1 KSRGKGSQGKKTADT
16 HVADVDVFEESNSEP
31 AKKKTA
37 TRRTVKKKVI
47 ISAADN
53 IIPNL
58 DVALELGK
66 SISLTKAEQ
75 VEAAKKVHATHAR
88 IVTESFL
95 ESVRRRPTGIS
106 IRDTPQ
112 VLKKV
117 SFDPSKKLKGVQSLT
132 LEEQEAADI
141 MQALKESKTKGS
153 SEGTGRQPGV
163 PDESTVISTT
173 SSKGTEEEKK
183 DDDDDDRSIDLELT
197 DDEVLHGVEQA
208 NDDEDEEMTNA
219 EVEDSR
225 EGDAE
230 TSDVAKANVEKTEDV
245 KDDAKKAEVPLKS
258 SSLSVSSSFGDQFL
272 KISYDT
278 SLIGTVKDTRDAE
291 INSLLDIKIQSSIYL
306 VSIRTQS
313 TRVCNFKPLVLKP
326 VQESPSVKPVT
337 SFAPPS
343 VSIIPHVPLQQTTT
357 PILTPPTTTGAPT
370 ITIVV
375 PESDALIAV
384 QLRVAKLENDEL
396 PKHTVDLIQKHY
408 VKLTHE
414 LTKIQTPIVDL
425 EQESEKSPSKIRKIK
440 KEQAE
445 KQKMPAYTIKSTDKA
460 LLKELYH
467 ALMEALIED
476 ENLMDK
482 GVVNTVKDHKRKH
495 DDDDD
500 DDDDDEDPPARP
512 NQGKMTKRKRTKEF
526 EPLKKPSTTKEIP
539 KGKAPSKGSKT
550 GKSASAKEPLKEPIA
565 KVVMDDAGK
574 DVVRNDDQP
583 RDTSKLKTDKTLKWF
598 KQPPRPPT
606 LDPEWNRRQKILG
619 VKSVSV
625 KKLHGYGHLEEIV
638 VNRDDRQLCKFKEES
653 YQKKLNITVPQKTFP
668 EIKFIELYTPSY
680 KPPGVIYK
688 DLNKQKR
695 VMRADELYKLS
706 DGTLKKVQEKL
717 HHKVLDFCLRYNNK
731 MERRKWTYIDKK
743 RSKLMIELIEKQM
756 HVR

>member
-1 KSRGKGSQGKKTADT
+1 MFLKYSTGQILPKKSRGKGSQGKKTADT

-37 TRRTVKKKVI
+37 SRRMVKKKVI

-53 IIPNL
+53 IIPDS
-58 DVALELGK
+58 DVALELEEDQ
-66 SISLTKAEQ
+66 LA
-75 VEAAKKVHATHAR
+75 
-88 IVTESFL
+88 FL
-95 ESVRRRPTGIS
+95 SEI
-106 IRDTPQ
+106 
-112 VLKKV
+112 L
-117 SFDPSKKLKGVQSLT
+117 SKKLKGVQSLT
-132 LEEQEAADI
+132 LEEQEAAYI
-141 MQALKESKTKGS
+141 MQALKEIKTKGS

-173 SSKGTEEEKK
+173 TKEDQSEDEQVDWIYSDEEEEKK

-230 TSDVAKANVEKTEDV
+230 TSDVAKANVKKTKDV
-245 KDDAKKAEVPLKS
+245 KDDAKKAEVPPKS
-258 SSLSVSSSFGDQFL
+258 SSLSVSSSF
-272 KISYDT
+272 
-278 SLIGTVKDTRDAE
+278 
-291 INSLLDIKIQSSIYL
+291 
-306 VSIRTQS
+306 
-313 TRVCNFKPLVLKP
+313 VLKP
-326 VQESPSVKPVT
+326 VQESHSVKLVT

-375 PESDALIAV
+375 SESDALIAV
-384 QLRVAKLENDEL
+384 QLRVAKLENDVSEL
-396 PKHTVDLIQKHY
+396 KNIDHSVEDLA
-408 VKLTHE
+408 T
-414 LTKIQTPIVDL
+414 
-425 EQESEKSPSKIRKIK
+425 
-440 KEQAE
+440 
-445 KQKMPAYTIKSTDKA
+445 
-460 LLKELYH
+460 LKLYH

-476 ENLMDK
+476 ENSIDK

-500 DDDDDEDPPARP
+500 DDEDPPAGP

-526 EPLKKPSTTKEIP
+526 EPLKKPSTTKETP
-539 KGKAPSKGSKT
+539 KGKAPSKGSRT
-550 GKSASAKEPLKEPIA
+550 AKSASAKEPLKEPIA

-583 RDTSKLKTDKTLKWF
+583 QDTLKIKTDKTLKCIKLEYNF
-598 KQPPRPPT
+598 QECYNALTEK
-606 LDPEWNRRQKILG
+606 LDWNNLKGNRYPFDL
-619 VKSVSV
+619 SNPLPLV

-638 VNRDDRQLCKFKEES
+638 VKRDDRQLCKFKEES
-653 YQKKLNITVPQKTFP
+653 YQKKLNITAPQKTFP
-668 EIKFIELYTPSY
+668 KIKFIELYTPSY

-695 VMRADELYKLS
+695 VMRADELYKFS

-717 HHKVLDFCLRYNNK
+717 HNKVLNFCLRYNNK
-731 MERRKWTYIDKK
+731 IEMRKWTDIDKK

-756 HVR
+756 HV